1 MNPGIFQAAK
11 EKKMKDSYHL
21 LIEGETVIMQKS
33 KQLTKRY
40 YQDAK
45 EHRV

>member
-11 EKKMKDSYHL
+11 EKKMK
-21 LIEGETVIMQKS
+21 GETVIMQKS